1 MPVRRQGPTQV
12 AEALEDLLVMVA
24 MQTEAIM
31 AIEIV
36 MCNIMCVNSG
46 TMGSVPLLSA
56 RDGIVAGCVMSKVRK
71 VSSTR
76 H

>member
-1 MPVRRQGPTQV
+1 
-12 AEALEDLLVMVA
+12 MVA

-56 RDGIVAGCVMSKVRK
+56 RDGIVAGRVMSKVRR

>member
-12 AEALEDLLVMVA
+12 AEALEDLMVMVA
-24 MQTEAIM
+24 MQTEVIM

-46 TMGSVPLLSA
+46 TMGSVRLLSA
-56 RDGIVAGCVMSKVRK
+56 KDGIVAGRVMSRVRR

-76 H
+76 R